1 MKPVKYGY
9 SMNMRFRSG
18 DTGPTVGI
26 SFAAFVVTPSS
37 EPRPIRFSIS
47 RPDPPMRSPSL
58 SHSLRRLWAQDK
70 FGYSLR
76 VAIALASSMGLSWY
90 MAEPSMVIPLFLGI
104 IASALAETDD
114 SWLGRLSALLVTLF
128 CFSIAAVSV
137 KLLFPYPLLFAAAM
151 AGATFCLVML
161 GALGERYA
169 TIAQAT
175 LILSIY
181 SMIAADQ
188 RGGEV
193 LDPWRDPLL
202 LLAGAAWY
210 GLLSIAWN
218 ALFAHQPVQHSLARL
233 YRELGQY
240 FKLKAALFEPV
251 RQLDVEERR
260 LELARQNGRVVSAL
274 NATKETLLHR
284 LGNGRP
290 GVRISHY
297 LKLYFLAQDLHER
310 VSSSHY
316 PYQALAEAFF
326 HSDVL
331 FRCGRLLRLQ
341 SVACAELAGA
351 VQLRQPFRY
360 SEANAQALADLEAS
374 LEHLRL
380 QSNPAWRGLLRSL
393 RALSGNLANMQRQ
406 LASASNPDALE
417 GEQDSSLLDRDPQS
431 LRDALSR
438 IRLQLTPTSL
448 LFRHALRMS
457 VALLAGYA
465 VLHTIHPEQGY
476 WVLLTTVFVCQ
487 PNYGATRIKLVQRI
501 TGTALGLGVGWALF
515 DLFPSQQVQALFAVI
530 AGVVFFAT
538 RSSRYT
544 LATAAITL
552 LVLFCFNQVGDGYGL
567 FWPRLIDTL
576 LGSLIAAAAVF
587 LILPDWQGRRL
598 NQVVANTLSRSA
610 DYLRQIMA
618 QYESGKRDDLA
629 YRLARRNAHNAD
641 AALSTT
647 LANMLLEPGHFR
659 KEAETGFRFLILSH
673 TLLNY
678 LSGLGAH
685 RESLPDDARDEML
698 EDAAARLAGSLD
710 ELAKALHENQ
720 RVAVYSEAEEA
731 LAQQLE
737 QAPEEMDDAH
747 RLLQTQLGLICRQL
761 APLRGMV
768 AHLLRQA
775 PP

>member
-1 MKPVKYGY
+1 
-9 SMNMRFRSG
+9 
-18 DTGPTVGI
+18 
-26 SFAAFVVTPSS
+26 
-37 EPRPIRFSIS
+37 
-47 RPDPPMRSPSL
+47 MRSPSL
-58 SHSLRRLWAQDK
+58 NHSLRQLWALDK

-76 VAIALASSMGLSWY
+76 VLIALAGSMGLSWY
-90 MAEPSMVIPLFLGI
+90 LAQPAMAIPLFLGV

-114 SWLGRLSALLVTLF
+114 SWLGRLSALLVTLL

-137 KLLFPYPLLFAAAM
+137 QLLFPFPLLFALGMAA
-151 AGATFCLVML
+151 AAFSLVML

-188 RGGEV
+188 RGGEA
-193 LDPWRDPLL
+193 LHPWRDPLL
-202 LLAGAAWY
+202 LLAGATWY
-210 GLLSIAWN
+210 GLLSVLWN
-218 ALFAHQPVQHSLARL
+218 ALFAHQPVQQSLARL
-233 YRELGQY
+233 YRELGRY
-240 FKLKAALFEPV
+240 YKLKAALFEPV

-260 LELARQNGRVVSAL
+260 LQLAQQNGRVVSAL
-274 NATKETLLHR
+274 NVTKETLLHR

-290 GVRISHY
+290 GVKISHY

-316 PYQALAEAFF
+316 PYQELAEAFF

-341 SVACAELAGA
+341 GVACVDLANA

-360 SEANAQALADLEAS
+360 SEANAQALADLESS
-374 LEHLRL
+374 LEHLRM

-393 RALSGNLANMQRQ
+393 RALSGNLATMQRQ
-406 LASASNPDALE
+406 LSTATNPDALE
-417 GEQDSSLLDRDPQS
+417 GEQDSSLLDRQPQS
-431 LRDALSR
+431 LRDAFNR

-457 VALLAGYA
+457 LALLCGYA

-487 PNYGATRIKLVQRI
+487 PNYGATRIKLVQRV
-501 TGTALGLGVGWALF
+501 TGTALGLAVGWALF

-567 FWPRLIDTL
+567 FWPRLVDTL
-576 LGSLIAAAAVF
+576 LGSLIAAAAVLF
-587 LILPDWQGRRL
+587 VLPDWQGRRL
-598 NQVVANTLSRSA
+598 NQVVANTLARSA

-647 LANMLLEPGHFR
+647 LSNMLLEPGHFR
-659 KEAETGFRFLILSH
+659 KDAETGFRFLILSH

-685 RESLPDDARDEML
+685 RESLPADARDDML
-698 EDAAARLAGSLD
+698 ESAAQQLARSLD
-710 ELAKALHENQ
+710 ELAYGLQHDQ
-720 RVAVYSEAEEA
+720 PVAVYSEAEEA

-737 QAPEEMDDAH
+737 QTSEDIDDSH

-761 APLRGMV
+761 APLRSMA
-768 AHLLRQA
+768 AHLLRQH
-775 PP
+775 PQPQG